1 MQQQQ
6 KRIQSE
12 YVTQPPARR
21 PLKIFATDPLAGRS
35 AGNRMSMDVA
45 NEPCAPGPI
54 GERVAV
60 IDYDGAHKCYYPPVN
75 LNDPAVLMQGGL
87 EPAESDP
94 RFHQQMVYAVT
105 MRTIENFDRA
115 LGRRLEFRTRKHDR
129 LRLFP
134 HAFHGANAYY
144 SRDLNGV
151 LFGYFRADLENPG
164 DNLPG
169 QNVFTCLSHDIIV
182 HEVTHALVDRLR
194 QYFLEPTN
202 EDVLAFH
209 EGFSDIVAL
218 FQHFTFAE
226 LLRGQIQATATR
238 LNEPGPLVSLA
249 RQFGEATGMGRALRS
264 ALGKPDLVLSPSIVE
279 PHARGA
285 ILVAAVF
292 DGFFATYQRRI
303 RDLVRI
309 ATGGS
314 GVLPQGELH
323 PDLVNRIAREAGITA
338 QSILSMA
345 IRAFDY
351 LPPVDITFGDY
362 LRAMITADYELVQT
376 DEYLQRESMIQAF
389 RNRRIFA
396 DGVASAAEESLLW
409 PSAAAT
415 TPPIPVH
422 TKTGLTSFL
431 VRSATNFGRT
441 PVTRPSVPDQ
451 EDFADTLEGS
461 EVAGLGRSVASELHE
476 YADVNRE
483 ALLLRADLP
492 VQVQGFHSVFRV
504 APSGQLLIE
513 LVAQFLQTDR
523 SVEFGGIPLRGG
535 TTVVAS
541 ADGTIRYIIPKPLLP
556 DSDELKARLERQRRY
571 LAMADA
577 VDPESTYESDA
588 SFAKRALRRADL
600 SRLHAG

>member
-1 MQQQQ
+1 MQQQ
-6 KRIQSE
+6 KRLQSQ
-12 YVTQPPARR
+12 YITQQPSRR
-21 PLKIFATDPLAGRS
+21 PLKIFATDPMAGRTV
-35 AGNRMSMDVA
+35 GNRISMDVA
-45 NEPCAPGPI
+45 NESCTPGPV

-60 IDYDGAHKCYYPPVN
+60 IDYDGAHKCYYPPID
-75 LNDPAVLMQGGL
+75 LNDPAILMQGGL
-87 EPAESDP
+87 DPAESDP

-134 HAFHGANAYY
+134 HAFHGANAFY

-151 LFGYFRADLENPG
+151 LFGYFRADPDSPG
-164 DNLPG
+164 GNLPG
-169 QNVFTCLSHDIIV
+169 QNVFTCLSHDIVV
-182 HEVTHALVDRLR
+182 HEVTHAIVDRMR
-194 QYFLEPTN
+194 RYFLEPTN

-209 EGFSDIVAL
+209 EGFSDLVAL
-218 FQHFTFAE
+218 FQHFTFPE
-226 LLRGQIQATATR
+226 LLRNQIQQTATR
-238 LNEPGPLVSLA
+238 LNEAAPLVSLA

-264 ALGKPDLVLSPSIVE
+264 ALGQPDLVLSPSVVE

-292 DGFFATYQRRI
+292 DGYFATYQRRI

-314 GVLPQGELH
+314 GVLPQGDAH
-323 PDLVNRIAREAGITA
+323 PDLVNRIALEASAAA

-351 LPPVDITFGDY
+351 LPPDDITNGDY
-362 LRAMITADYELVQT
+362 LRAMVTADYELVQT
-376 DEYLQRESMIQAF
+376 DQVLQRDSMIQAF

-409 PSAAAT
+409 PNAPAG
-415 TPPIPVH
+415 TPPLPVNSE
-422 TKTGLTSFL
+422 TSLTGFL
-431 VRSATNFGRT
+431 VRSATNFGRA
-441 PVTRPSVPDQ
+441 PGTRASEPS
-451 EDFADTLEGS
+451 EDFADNLEGS
-461 EVAGLGRSVASELHE
+461 EVAGLGRSVAEALHR
-476 YADVNRE
+476 YADSNRA
-483 ALLLRADLP
+483 ALMLHADLP
-492 VQVQGFHSVFRV
+492 IQVQGFHSVFRV

-523 SVEFGGIPLRGG
+523 TMTDALGGIPLRGG

-541 ADGTIRYIIPKPLLP
+541 ADGTIRYIIAKSLLP
-556 DSDELKARLERQRRY
+556 DSEELNARLRRQRRY
-571 LAMADA
+571 LAVSDA
-577 VDPESTYESDA
+577 MDPESTYESDQA
-588 SFAKRALRRADL
+588 FAVRAKRRADL
-600 SRLHAG
+600 ARLHAG